1 MSYLIQLYDYLV
13 TPYILLGLLAL
24 FFAVMIYLLK
34 AGTFLAFLV
43 LIIVVGIGA
52 VYNVYPI
59 WFLYIFILIFVAF
72 IYGKYLCKI

>member
-1 MSYLIQLYDYLV
+1 MQLYDYLV

-72 IYGKYLCKI
+72 IYGKYL

>member
-13 TPYILLGLLAL
+13 TLYILLGLLAL

-72 IYGKYLCKI
+72 IYGKYL

>member
-72 IYGKYLCKI
+72 IYGKYL

>member
-43 LIIVVGIGA
+43 LIIVIGIGS

-72 IYGKYLCKI
+72 IYGKYL

>member
-43 LIIVVGIGA
+43 LIIVVGIGTI
-52 VYNVYPI
+52 YSVYPI

-72 IYGKYLCKI
+72 IYGKYL

>member
-1 MSYLIQLYDYLV
+1 MSYLVQLYDYLV

-43 LIIVVGIGA
+43 LIIVIGIGS

-72 IYGKYLCKI
+72 IYGKYL

>member
-13 TPYILLGLLAL
+13 TPYIILGLLAL

-72 IYGKYLCKI
+72 IYGKYL

>member
-52 VYNVYPI
+52 VYSVYPI

-72 IYGKYLCKI
+72 IYGKYL

>member
-1 MSYLIQLYDYLV
+1 MSYLVQIYNYLV

-34 AGTFLAFLV
+34 AGTFLACLV

-72 IYGKYLCKI
+72 IYGKYL

>member
-1 MSYLIQLYDYLV
+1 MSYLVQLYDYLV

-43 LIIVVGIGA
+43 LVVVIGLGS
-52 VYNVYPI
+52 YYKVYPV
-59 WFLYIFILIFVAF
+59 WFLYLFILIFAAF
-72 IYGKYLCKI
+72 IYGKYL

>member
-1 MSYLIQLYDYLV
+1 MSYLVQLYDYLV

-72 IYGKYLCKI
+72 IYGKYL